1 MSAVDSVE
9 VAREELAAAAITTI
23 RGLSMD
29 AVERANSG
37 HPGLPLA
44 MAPAAYVLFA
54 RVMKHDPSA
63 PDWPDRDRFVLSAGH
78 GSMLLYSVLHLAGYD
93 LPLAELERFRQW
105 GSRTPGHPE
114 RSSFG
119 IETTTGPLGQGFANG
134 VGMAMAERFLR
145 DRYGHDVCDHHVF
158 ALCSDGDLMEGVS
171 AEAASLAGHLGLGRL
186 VYLYDDNRITIDGP
200 TDLAFATED
209 VEARFAAYGW
219 HTLAVDDANDVDALE
234 TAILAA
240 RAEEDRPSLV
250 RVRSVIGWPAPT
262 KAGTAKAH
270 GAPLGAEEVA
280 ATKLRLG
287 LDPDASFAVP
297 AEARDAFA
305 DARERGAVAR
315 EAWNDRQ
322 ARVAGVRPGGCRA
335 NGMRRGAAT
344 RRPTWRSGC
353 RTSGTTRSPR
363 ARRAARPCRRSP
375 PWCRPCWA
383 APPTWS
389 SPPRPASTART
400 ATRGPRP
407 GATSHWGVREH
418 AMGSAVNGLAL
429 HGGIVKPYGATFL
442 VFADYMRPPSGCPR
456 SIGLPVVWVFTHD
469 SIGVG
474 EDGPTH
480 QPVEHLAALRA
491 IPNLVVIRPAD
502 AAETAQAWG
511 VAMGRRD
518 GPVCL
523 VLTRQAVP
531 TLDRDALAGAEGL
544 RQGAYVLA
552 EARDG
557 RPDAVLVASGSEVA
571 LALEARDA
579 AGRGGHRGAR
589 GLDAVVGAVRRAA
602 RGVPRGRPA
611 GGAAGGVGRGGRGAG
626 LVALRRRLR
635 VARPLRRQ
643 RAGARGVPRARG
655 DGGGRRGSG
664 AGADQVPQKRVSVMS
679 MATMPTSVPSASTT
693 GSRLDGSARAR
704 SRAASAGAVG
714 GTVVP
719 RSENS
724 EAGASS
730 GAVAGSA
737 AAPSEPT

>member
-1 MSAVDSVE
+1 VSAVDSVE
-9 VAREELAAAAITTI
+9 VAPEELATAAISTI

-29 AVERANSG
+29 AVQRANSG

-44 MAPAAYVLFA
+44 MAPAAYALFA

-63 PDWPDRDRFVLSAGH
+63 PAWPDRDRFVLSAGH

-119 IETTTGPLGQGFANG
+119 VETTTGPLGQGFANG

-145 DRYGHDVCDHHVF
+145 DRYGDDICDHHVF

-200 TDLAFATED
+200 TNLAFATED

-234 TAILAA
+234 TALLAA
-240 RAEEDRPSLV
+240 RAEEARPSLV

-280 ATKLRLG
+280 ATKVRLG

-297 AEARDAFA
+297 AEAREAFA

-322 ARVAGVRPGGCRA
+322 AQWRASDPEAAREWDAAWRGDVPADLAERLPDFGHDPLATRAAGGKTMQALAALVPTMVG
-335 NGMRRGAAT
+335 GAADLVESTKT
-344 RRPTWRSGC
+344 RFDHDDGYT
-353 RTSGTTRSPR
+353 
-363 ARRAARPCRRSP
+363 RAA
-375 PWCRPCWA
+375 
-383 APPTWS
+383 
-389 SPPRPASTART
+389 
-400 ATRGPRP
+400 P
-407 GATSHWGVREH
+407 GRNVHWGVREH

-429 HGGIVKPYGATFL
+429 HGGIVKPYGATFF
-442 VFADYMRPPSGCPR
+442 VFADYMRPAIRLSAL
-456 SIGLPVVWVFTHD
+456 IGLPVVWVFTHD

-531 TLDRDALAGAEGL
+531 ALDRDALAGAEGL
-544 RQGAYVLA
+544 RRGAYVLA
-552 EARDG
+552 EGREG

-579 AGRGGHRGAR
+579 LAAEGIEARVVSMPSWELFEAQPAEYREAVLPAALPAVSVEAGVEQGWSRYADASVSVDRFGASAPGPEVFR
-589 GLDAVVGAVRRAA
+589 GLGVTGEAAAAAVRT
-602 RGVPRGRPA
+602 
-611 GGAAGGVGRGGRGAG
+611 
-626 LVALRRRLR
+626 LIKSRR
-635 VARPLRRQ
+635 
-643 RAGARGVPRARG
+643 
-655 DGGGRRGSG
+655 SG
-664 AGADQVPQKRVSVMS
+664 
-679 MATMPTSVPSASTT
+679 
-693 GSRLDGSARAR
+693 
-704 SRAASAGAVG
+704 
-714 GTVVP
+714 
-719 RSENS
+719 
-724 EAGASS
+724 
-730 GAVAGSA
+730 
-737 AAPSEPT
+737 

>member
-1 MSAVDSVE
+1 VSAVDSVE
-9 VAREELAAAAITTI
+9 VAPEELATAAISTI

-29 AVERANSG
+29 AVQRANSG

-44 MAPAAYVLFA
+44 MAPAAYALFA

-63 PDWPDRDRFVLSAGH
+63 PAWPDRDRFVLSAGH

-119 IETTTGPLGQGFANG
+119 VETTTGPLGQGFANG

-145 DRYGHDVCDHHVF
+145 DRYGDDICDHHVF

-234 TAILAA
+234 TALLAA
-240 RAEEDRPSLV
+240 RAEEARPSLV

-270 GAPLGAEEVA
+270 GAPLGDEEVA
-280 ATKLRLG
+280 ATKVRLG

-297 AEARDAFA
+297 AEAREAFA

-322 ARVAGVRPGGCRA
+322 AQWRASDPEAAREWDAAWRGDVPADLAERLPDFGHDPLATRAAGGKTMQALAALVPTMVG
-335 NGMRRGAAT
+335 GAADLVESTKT
-344 RRPTWRSGC
+344 RFDHDDGYT
-353 RTSGTTRSPR
+353 
-363 ARRAARPCRRSP
+363 RAA
-375 PWCRPCWA
+375 
-383 APPTWS
+383 
-389 SPPRPASTART
+389 
-400 ATRGPRP
+400 P
-407 GATSHWGVREH
+407 GRNVHWGVREH

-429 HGGIVKPYGATFL
+429 HGGIVKPYGATFF
-442 VFADYMRPPSGCPR
+442 VFADYMRPAIRLSAL
-456 SIGLPVVWVFTHD
+456 IGLPVVWVFTHD

-531 TLDRDALAGAEGL
+531 ALDRDAPAGAEGL
-544 RQGAYVLA
+544 RRGAYVLA
-552 EARDG
+552 EGRDG

-579 AGRGGHRGAR
+579 LAAEGIEARVVSMPSWELFEAQPAEYREAVLPAALPAVSVEAGVEQGWSRYADASVSVDRFGASAPGPEVFR
-589 GLDAVVGAVRRAA
+589 GLGVTGEAAAAAVRT
-602 RGVPRGRPA
+602 
-611 GGAAGGVGRGGRGAG
+611 
-626 LVALRRRLR
+626 LIKSRR
-635 VARPLRRQ
+635 
-643 RAGARGVPRARG
+643 
-655 DGGGRRGSG
+655 SG
-664 AGADQVPQKRVSVMS
+664 
-679 MATMPTSVPSASTT
+679 
-693 GSRLDGSARAR
+693 
-704 SRAASAGAVG
+704 
-714 GTVVP
+714 
-719 RSENS
+719 
-724 EAGASS
+724 
-730 GAVAGSA
+730 
-737 AAPSEPT
+737 

>member
-9 VAREELAAAAITTI
+9 VAREELATAAISTI

-29 AVERANSG
+29 AVQRANSG

-44 MAPAAYVLFA
+44 MAPAAYALFA

-63 PDWPDRDRFVLSAGH
+63 PAWPDRDRFVLSAGH

-119 IETTTGPLGQGFANG
+119 VETTTGPLGQGFANG

-145 DRYGHDVCDHHVF
+145 DRYGDDICDHHVF

-234 TAILAA
+234 TALLAA
-240 RAEEDRPSLV
+240 RAEEARPSLV

-280 ATKLRLG
+280 ATKVRLG

-297 AEARDAFA
+297 AEAREAFA

-322 ARVAGVRPGGCRA
+322 AQWRASDPEAAREWDAAWRGDVPADLAERLPDFGQDPLATRAAGGKTMQALAALVPTMVG
-335 NGMRRGAAT
+335 GAADLVESTKT
-344 RRPTWRSGC
+344 RFDHDDGYT
-353 RTSGTTRSPR
+353 
-363 ARRAARPCRRSP
+363 RAA
-375 PWCRPCWA
+375 
-383 APPTWS
+383 
-389 SPPRPASTART
+389 
-400 ATRGPRP
+400 P
-407 GATSHWGVREH
+407 GRNVHWGVREH

-429 HGGIVKPYGATFL
+429 HGGIVKPYGATFF
-442 VFADYMRPPSGCPR
+442 VFADYMRPAIRLSAL
-456 SIGLPVVWVFTHD
+456 IGLPVVWVFTHD

-531 TLDRDALAGAEGL
+531 ALDRDAPAGAEGL
-544 RQGAYVLA
+544 RRGAYVLA
-552 EARDG
+552 EGRDG

-579 AGRGGHRGAR
+579 LAAEGIEARVVSMPSWELFEAQPAEYREAVLPAALPAVSVEAGVEQGWSRYADASVSVDRFGASAPGPEVFR
-589 GLDAVVGAVRRAA
+589 GL
-602 RGVPRGRPA
+602 GV
-611 GGAAGGVGRGGRGAG
+611 
-626 LVALRRRLR
+626 
-635 VARPLRRQ
+635 
-643 RAGARGVPRARG
+643 
-655 DGGGRRGSG
+655 
-664 AGADQVPQKRVSVMS
+664 
-679 MATMPTSVPSASTT
+679 T
-693 GSRLDGSARAR
+693 G
-704 SRAASAGAVG
+704 
-714 GTVVP
+714 
-719 RSENS
+719 E
-724 EAGASS
+724 
-730 GAVAGSA
+730 SA
-737 AAPSEPT
+737 AAAVRTLIKSRRSG

>member
-1 MSAVDSVE
+1 VSAVDSVE
-9 VAREELAAAAITTI
+9 VAREQLATAAITTI

-29 AVERANSG
+29 AVQRANSG

-54 RVMKHDPSA
+54 RVLKHDPSA

-93 LPLAELERFRQW
+93 LPLVELERFRQW

-145 DRYGHDVCDHHVF
+145 DRYGRDACDHRVF

-234 TAILAA
+234 TALLAA

-262 KAGTAKAH
+262 RAGTAKAH

-287 LDPDASFAVP
+287 LDPDATFAVP
-297 AEARDAFA
+297 PEARDAFA

-322 ARVAGVRPGGCRA
+322 ARWRASDPEAAREWDAAWCGEAPPDLAERLPDLGHDPLATRAAGGKAMQALTALVPTMVG
-335 NGMRRGAAT
+335 GAADLVESTKT
-344 RRPTWRSGC
+344 RFDREDGYT
-353 RTSGTTRSPR
+353 
-363 ARRAARPCRRSP
+363 RAA
-375 PWCRPCWA
+375 
-383 APPTWS
+383 
-389 SPPRPASTART
+389 
-400 ATRGPRP
+400 P
-407 GATSHWGVREH
+407 GRNVHWGVREH

-442 VFADYMRPPSGCPR
+442 VFADYMRPAIRLSAL
-456 SIGLPVVWVFTHD
+456 IGLPVVWVFTHD

-502 AAETAQAWG
+502 GAETAQAWG
-511 VAMGRRD
+511 VALGRRD

-531 TLDRDALAGAEGL
+531 ALDREALAGPEGL
-544 RQGAYVLA
+544 RRGAYVLA

-571 LALEARDA
+571 LALEARAALAAEDIEARVVSMPSWELFEAQPSEYREAVLPVALPVVSVEAGVEQGWSRYADA
-579 AGRGGHRGAR
+579 SVSVDRFGASAPGPEVFR
-589 GLDAVVGAVRRAA
+589 GLGVTGEAAAAAVR
-602 RGVPRGRPA
+602 
-611 GGAAGGVGRGGRGAG
+611 
-626 LVALRRRLR
+626 ALI
-635 VARPLRRQ
+635 
-643 RAGARGVPRARG
+643 
-655 DGGGRRGSG
+655 
-664 AGADQVPQKRVSVMS
+664 
-679 MATMPTSVPSASTT
+679 
-693 GSRLDGSARAR
+693 R
-704 SRAASAGAVG
+704 SR
-714 GTVVP
+714 
-719 RSENS
+719 RS
-724 EAGASS
+724 G
-730 GAVAGSA
+730 
-737 AAPSEPT
+737 

>member
-9 VAREELAAAAITTI
+9 VAREELATAAISTI

-29 AVERANSG
+29 AVQRANSG

-44 MAPAAYVLFA
+44 MAPAAYALFA

-63 PDWPDRDRFVLSAGH
+63 PAWPDRDRFVLSAGH

-119 IETTTGPLGQGFANG
+119 VETTTGPLGQGFANG

-145 DRYGHDVCDHHVF
+145 DRYGDDVCDHHVF

-234 TAILAA
+234 TALLAA
-240 RAEEDRPSLV
+240 RAEEARPSLV

-270 GAPLGAEEVA
+270 GAPLGDEEVA
-280 ATKLRLG
+280 ATKVRLG

-297 AEARDAFA
+297 AEAREAFA

-322 ARVAGVRPGGCRA
+322 AQWRASDPEAAREWDAAWRGDVPADLAERLPDFGHDPLATRAAGGKTMQALAALVPTMVG
-335 NGMRRGAAT
+335 GAADLVESTKT
-344 RRPTWRSGC
+344 RFDHDDGYT
-353 RTSGTTRSPR
+353 
-363 ARRAARPCRRSP
+363 RAA
-375 PWCRPCWA
+375 
-383 APPTWS
+383 
-389 SPPRPASTART
+389 
-400 ATRGPRP
+400 P
-407 GATSHWGVREH
+407 GRNVHWGVREH

-429 HGGIVKPYGATFL
+429 HGGIVKPYGATFF
-442 VFADYMRPPSGCPR
+442 VFADYMRPAIRLSALV
-456 SIGLPVVWVFTHD
+456 GLPVVWVFTHD

-531 TLDRDALAGAEGL
+531 ALDRDALAGAEGL
-544 RQGAYVLA
+544 RRGAYVLA
-552 EARDG
+552 EGRDG

-579 AGRGGHRGAR
+579 LAAEGIEARVVSMPSWELFEAQPAEYREAVLPAALPAVSVEAGVEQGWSRYADASVSVDRFGASAPGPEVFR
-589 GLDAVVGAVRRAA
+589 GLGVTGEAAAAAVRT
-602 RGVPRGRPA
+602 
-611 GGAAGGVGRGGRGAG
+611 
-626 LVALRRRLR
+626 LIKSRR
-635 VARPLRRQ
+635 
-643 RAGARGVPRARG
+643 
-655 DGGGRRGSG
+655 SG
-664 AGADQVPQKRVSVMS
+664 
-679 MATMPTSVPSASTT
+679 
-693 GSRLDGSARAR
+693 
-704 SRAASAGAVG
+704 
-714 GTVVP
+714 
-719 RSENS
+719 
-724 EAGASS
+724 
-730 GAVAGSA
+730 
-737 AAPSEPT
+737 

>member
-9 VAREELAAAAITTI
+9 VAPEELATAAISTI

-29 AVERANSG
+29 AVQRANSG

-44 MAPAAYVLFA
+44 MAPAAYALFA

-63 PDWPDRDRFVLSAGH
+63 PAWPDRDRFVLSAGH

-119 IETTTGPLGQGFANG
+119 VETTTGPLGQGFANG

-145 DRYGHDVCDHHVF
+145 DRYGDDICDHHVF
-158 ALCSDGDLMEGVS
+158 ALCTDGDLMEGVS

-234 TAILAA
+234 TALLAA
-240 RAEEDRPSLV
+240 RAEEARPSLV

-280 ATKLRLG
+280 ATKVRLG

-297 AEARDAFA
+297 AEAREAFA

-322 ARVAGVRPGGCRA
+322 AQWRASDPEAAREWDAAWRGDVPADLAERLPDFGQDPLATRAAGGKTMQALAALVPTMVG
-335 NGMRRGAAT
+335 GAADLVESTKT
-344 RRPTWRSGC
+344 RFDHDDGYT
-353 RTSGTTRSPR
+353 
-363 ARRAARPCRRSP
+363 RAA
-375 PWCRPCWA
+375 
-383 APPTWS
+383 
-389 SPPRPASTART
+389 
-400 ATRGPRP
+400 P
-407 GATSHWGVREH
+407 GRNVHWGVREH

-429 HGGIVKPYGATFL
+429 HGGIVKPYGATFF
-442 VFADYMRPPSGCPR
+442 VFADYMRPAIRLSAL
-456 SIGLPVVWVFTHD
+456 IGLPVVWVFTHD

-531 TLDRDALAGAEGL
+531 ALDRDAPAGAEGL
-544 RQGAYVLA
+544 RRGAYVLA
-552 EARDG
+552 EGRDG

-571 LALEARDA
+571 LALEARAALAAEGIEARVVSMPSWELFEAQPAEYREAVLPAALPAVSVEAGVEQGWSRYADA
-579 AGRGGHRGAR
+579 SVSVDRFGASAPGPEVFR
-589 GLDAVVGAVRRAA
+589 GLGVTGEAAAAAVRT
-602 RGVPRGRPA
+602 
-611 GGAAGGVGRGGRGAG
+611 
-626 LVALRRRLR
+626 LIKSRR
-635 VARPLRRQ
+635 
-643 RAGARGVPRARG
+643 
-655 DGGGRRGSG
+655 SG
-664 AGADQVPQKRVSVMS
+664 
-679 MATMPTSVPSASTT
+679 
-693 GSRLDGSARAR
+693 
-704 SRAASAGAVG
+704 
-714 GTVVP
+714 
-719 RSENS
+719 
-724 EAGASS
+724 
-730 GAVAGSA
+730 
-737 AAPSEPT
+737 

>member
-9 VAREELAAAAITTI
+9 VAPEELATAAISTI

-29 AVERANSG
+29 AVQRANSG

-44 MAPAAYVLFA
+44 MAPAAYALFA

-63 PDWPDRDRFVLSAGH
+63 PAWPDRDRFVLSAGH

-119 IETTTGPLGQGFANG
+119 VETTTGPLGQGFANG

-145 DRYGHDVCDHHVF
+145 DRYGDDICDHHVF

-234 TAILAA
+234 TALLAA
-240 RAEEDRPSLV
+240 RAEEARPSLV

-270 GAPLGAEEVA
+270 GAPLGDEEVA
-280 ATKLRLG
+280 ATKVRLG

-297 AEARDAFA
+297 AEAREAFA

-322 ARVAGVRPGGCRA
+322 AQWRASDPEAAREWDAAWRGDVPADLAERLPDFGHDPLATRAAGGKTMQALAALVPTMVG
-335 NGMRRGAAT
+335 GAADLVESTKT
-344 RRPTWRSGC
+344 RFDHDDGYT
-353 RTSGTTRSPR
+353 
-363 ARRAARPCRRSP
+363 RAA
-375 PWCRPCWA
+375 
-383 APPTWS
+383 
-389 SPPRPASTART
+389 
-400 ATRGPRP
+400 P
-407 GATSHWGVREH
+407 GRNVHWGVREH

-429 HGGIVKPYGATFL
+429 HGGIVKPYGATFF
-442 VFADYMRPPSGCPR
+442 VFADYMRPAIRLSAL
-456 SIGLPVVWVFTHD
+456 IGLPVVWVFTHD

-531 TLDRDALAGAEGL
+531 ALDRDALAGAEGL
-544 RQGAYVLA
+544 RRGAYVLA
-552 EARDG
+552 EGRDG

-579 AGRGGHRGAR
+579 LAAEGIEAR
-589 GLDAVVGAVRRAA
+589 VLNMSTIKPLDEGAVLAA
-602 RGVPRGRPA
+602 AEETA
-611 GGAAGGVGRGGRGAG
+611 GIVT
-626 LVALRRRLR
+626 VEEH
-635 VARPLRRQ
+635 Q
-643 RAGARGVPRARG
+643 RAGGLG
-655 DGGGRRGSG
+655 
-664 AGADQVPQKRVSVMS
+664 
-679 MATMPTSVPSASTT
+679 
-693 GSRLDGSARAR
+693 
-704 SRAASAGAVG
+704 
-714 GTVVP
+714 
-719 RSENS
+719 
-724 EAGASS
+724 
-730 GAVAGSA
+730 GAVAEVVTSGRPCPVVRLGMRDRFGESGDGLELLERFGLTAPHIAKA
-737 AAPSEPT
+737 ARDLLASR

>member
-9 VAREELAAAAITTI
+9 VAREELATAAITTI

-29 AVERANSG
+29 AVQRANSG

-322 ARVAGVRPGGCRA
+322 ARWRSSDPEAAREWDAAWRGDAPADLAERLPDFGHDPLATRAAAGKAMQALTALVPTMVG
-335 NGMRRGAAT
+335 GAADLVESTKT
-344 RRPTWRSGC
+344 RFDGED
-353 RTSGTTRSPR
+353 GYTRS
-363 ARRAARPCRRSP
+363 
-375 PWCRPCWA
+375 
-383 APPTWS
+383 T
-389 SPPRPASTART
+389 
-400 ATRGPRP
+400 P
-407 GATSHWGVREH
+407 GRNVHWGVREH

-442 VFADYMRPPSGCPR
+442 VFADYMRPAIRLSAL
-456 SIGLPVVWVFTHD
+456 IGLPVVWVFTHD

-571 LALEARDA
+571 VALEAGDA
-579 AGRGGHRGAR
+579 LAAEGIAARVVSMPSWELFDAQRAEYREAVLPAAVPVVSVEAGVEQGWSRYADASVSLDRFGASAPGPEVFR
-589 GLDAVVGAVRRAA
+589 GLGVTGEAAAAAVR
-602 RGVPRGRPA
+602 
-611 GGAAGGVGRGGRGAG
+611 
-626 LVALRRRLR
+626 ALI
-635 VARPLRRQ
+635 
-643 RAGARGVPRARG
+643 
-655 DGGGRRGSG
+655 
-664 AGADQVPQKRVSVMS
+664 
-679 MATMPTSVPSASTT
+679 
-693 GSRLDGSARAR
+693 R
-704 SRAASAGAVG
+704 SR
-714 GTVVP
+714 
-719 RSENS
+719 RS
-724 EAGASS
+724 G
-730 GAVAGSA
+730 
-737 AAPSEPT
+737 

>member
-9 VAREELAAAAITTI
+9 VAREQLATAAITTI

-29 AVERANSG
+29 AVQRANSG

-44 MAPAAYVLFA
+44 MAPAAYALFA

-145 DRYGHDVCDHHVF
+145 DRYGRDACDHRVF

-234 TAILAA
+234 TALLAA

-287 LDPDASFAVP
+287 LDPDATFAVP
-297 AEARDAFA
+297 PEARDAFA

-322 ARVAGVRPGGCRA
+322 ARWRASDPEAAREWDAAWCGEAPPDLAERLPDLGHDPLATRAAGGKAMQALTALVPTMVG
-335 NGMRRGAAT
+335 GAADLVESTKT
-344 RRPTWRSGC
+344 RFDREDGYT
-353 RTSGTTRSPR
+353 
-363 ARRAARPCRRSP
+363 RAA
-375 PWCRPCWA
+375 
-383 APPTWS
+383 
-389 SPPRPASTART
+389 
-400 ATRGPRP
+400 P
-407 GATSHWGVREH
+407 GRNVHWGVREH

-429 HGGIVKPYGATFL
+429 HGGIVKPYGATFF
-442 VFADYMRPPSGCPR
+442 VFADYMRPAIRLSAL
-456 SIGLPVVWVFTHD
+456 IGLPVVWVFTHD

-531 TLDRDALAGAEGL
+531 ALDRDALTGAEGL
-544 RQGAYVLA
+544 RRGAYVLA

-557 RPDAVLVASGSEVA
+557 RPDAALVASGSEVA
-571 LALEARDA
+571 LALEARAALAAEDIEARVVSMPSWELFEAQPSEYREAVLPVALPVVSVEAGVEQGWSRYADA
-579 AGRGGHRGAR
+579 SVSVDRFGASAPGPEVFR
-589 GLDAVVGAVRRAA
+589 GLGVTGEAAAAAVR
-602 RGVPRGRPA
+602 
-611 GGAAGGVGRGGRGAG
+611 
-626 LVALRRRLR
+626 ALI
-635 VARPLRRQ
+635 
-643 RAGARGVPRARG
+643 
-655 DGGGRRGSG
+655 
-664 AGADQVPQKRVSVMS
+664 
-679 MATMPTSVPSASTT
+679 
-693 GSRLDGSARAR
+693 R
-704 SRAASAGAVG
+704 SR
-714 GTVVP
+714 
-719 RSENS
+719 RS
-724 EAGASS
+724 G
-730 GAVAGSA
+730 
-737 AAPSEPT
+737 

>member
-9 VAREELAAAAITTI
+9 VAREELATAAITTI

-29 AVERANSG
+29 AVQRANSG

-322 ARVAGVRPGGCRA
+322 ARWRASDPEAAREWDAAWRGDAPADLAERLPDFGHDPLATRAAGGKAMQALTALVPTMVG
-335 NGMRRGAAT
+335 GAADLVESTKT
-344 RRPTWRSGC
+344 RFDGED
-353 RTSGTTRSPR
+353 GYTRS
-363 ARRAARPCRRSP
+363 
-375 PWCRPCWA
+375 
-383 APPTWS
+383 T
-389 SPPRPASTART
+389 
-400 ATRGPRP
+400 P
-407 GATSHWGVREH
+407 GRNVHWGVREH

-442 VFADYMRPPSGCPR
+442 VFADYMRPAIRLSAL
-456 SIGLPVVWVFTHD
+456 IGLPVVWVFTHD

-531 TLDRDALAGAEGL
+531 TLDRDALASAEDL
-544 RQGAYVLA
+544 PQGAYVLA

-557 RPDAVLVASGSEVA
+557 RPEAVLVASGSEVA

-579 AGRGGHRGAR
+579 LAAEGIEVRVVSMPSWELFDAQPSEYREAVLPAALPVVSVEAGVEQGWSRYADASVSLDRFGASAPGPEVFR
-589 GLDAVVGAVRRAA
+589 GLDVTAEAAAAAVR
-602 RGVPRGRPA
+602 
-611 GGAAGGVGRGGRGAG
+611 
-626 LVALRRRLR
+626 ALL
-635 VARPLRRQ
+635 
-643 RAGARGVPRARG
+643 
-655 DGGGRRGSG
+655 
-664 AGADQVPQKRVSVMS
+664 
-679 MATMPTSVPSASTT
+679 
-693 GSRLDGSARAR
+693 R
-704 SRAASAGAVG
+704 SR
-714 GTVVP
+714 
-719 RSENS
+719 RS
-724 EAGASS
+724 G
-730 GAVAGSA
+730 
-737 AAPSEPT
+737 

>member
-1 MSAVDSVE
+1 VSAVDSVE
-9 VAREELAAAAITTI
+9 VAREELATAAITTI

-145 DRYGHDVCDHHVF
+145 DRYGGDVCDHHVF

-322 ARVAGVRPGGCRA
+322 ARWRASEPEAAREWDAAWRGEAPADLAERLPDFGHDPLATRAAGGKAMQALTALVPTMVG
-335 NGMRRGAAT
+335 GAADLVESTKT
-344 RRPTWRSGC
+344 RFDGEDGYT
-353 RTSGTTRSPR
+353 
-363 ARRAARPCRRSP
+363 RAA
-375 PWCRPCWA
+375 
-383 APPTWS
+383 
-389 SPPRPASTART
+389 
-400 ATRGPRP
+400 P
-407 GATSHWGVREH
+407 GRNVHWGVREH

-442 VFADYMRPPSGCPR
+442 VFADYMRPAIRLSAL
-456 SIGLPVVWVFTHD
+456 IGLPVVWVFTHD

-511 VAMGRRD
+511 IAMGRRD

-544 RQGAYVLA
+544 GQGAYVLA

-557 RPDAVLVASGSEVA
+557 RPDAVLAASGSEVA
-571 LALEARDA
+571 LALKASDALAAEGIAARVVSMPSWELFDAQPAEYREAVLPAALPVVSVEAGVEQGWSRYADA
-579 AGRGGHRGAR
+579 SVSVDRFGASAPGPEVFR
-589 GLDAVVGAVRRAA
+589 GLEVTGEAAAAAVR
-602 RGVPRGRPA
+602 
-611 GGAAGGVGRGGRGAG
+611 G
-626 LVALRRRLR
+626 LI
-635 VARPLRRQ
+635 
-643 RAGARGVPRARG
+643 
-655 DGGGRRGSG
+655 
-664 AGADQVPQKRVSVMS
+664 
-679 MATMPTSVPSASTT
+679 
-693 GSRLDGSARAR
+693 R
-704 SRAASAGAVG
+704 SR
-714 GTVVP
+714 
-719 RSENS
+719 RS
-724 EAGASS
+724 G
-730 GAVAGSA
+730 
-737 AAPSEPT
+737 

>member
-9 VAREELAAAAITTI
+9 VAPEELATAAISTI

-29 AVERANSG
+29 AVQRANSG

-44 MAPAAYVLFA
+44 MAPAAYALFA

-63 PDWPDRDRFVLSAGH
+63 PAWPDRDRFVLSAGH

-119 IETTTGPLGQGFANG
+119 VETTTGPLGQGFANG

-145 DRYGHDVCDHHVF
+145 DRYGDDICDHHVF

-234 TAILAA
+234 TALLAA
-240 RAEEDRPSLV
+240 RAEEARPSLV

-270 GAPLGAEEVA
+270 GAPLGDEEVA
-280 ATKLRLG
+280 ATKVRLG

-297 AEARDAFA
+297 AEAREAFA

-322 ARVAGVRPGGCRA
+322 AQWRASDPEAAREWDAAWRGDVPADLAERLPDFGHDPLATRAAGGKTMQALAALVPTMVG
-335 NGMRRGAAT
+335 GAADLVESTKT
-344 RRPTWRSGC
+344 RFDHDDGYT
-353 RTSGTTRSPR
+353 
-363 ARRAARPCRRSP
+363 RAA
-375 PWCRPCWA
+375 
-383 APPTWS
+383 
-389 SPPRPASTART
+389 
-400 ATRGPRP
+400 P
-407 GATSHWGVREH
+407 GRNVHWGVREH

-429 HGGIVKPYGATFL
+429 HGGIVKPYGATFF
-442 VFADYMRPPSGCPR
+442 VFADYMRPAIRLSAL
-456 SIGLPVVWVFTHD
+456 IGLPVVWVFTHD

-531 TLDRDALAGAEGL
+531 ALDRDALAGAEGL
-544 RQGAYVLA
+544 RRGAYVLA
-552 EARDG
+552 EGRDG

-579 AGRGGHRGAR
+579 
-589 GLDAVVGAVRRAA
+589 LAA
-602 RGVPRGRPA
+602 EAYLPRSI
-611 GGAAGGVGRGGRGAG
+611 
-626 LVALRRRLR
+626 VA
-635 VARPLRRQ
+635 
-643 RAGARGVPRARG
+643 
-655 DGGGRRGSG
+655 
-664 AGADQVPQKRVSVMS
+664 
-679 MATMPTSVPSASTT
+679 MACRESTSTT
-693 GSRLDGSARAR
+693 GSCLICMMTFHASTTSLGSPGRIVITPGMAR
-704 SRAASAGAVG
+704 SEARCSIGWCVGPSSPTPIESCVKMKIDGISMMAARRIGV
-714 GTVVP
+714 
-719 RSENS
+719 RM
-724 EAGASS
+724 
-730 GAVAGSA
+730 
-737 AAPSEPT
+737 